1 MAAARLTATSR
12 DRGSQHGEQGSRV
25 MPLPVTLVTSN
36 YIRGLSQAT
45 TCTSSNSIHL
55 SLASP
60 TPSILVELKAK
71 MVDLGML
78 SRDIESYSTWRAEML
93 FPPGGKRA
101 ATLQVE

>member
-12 DRGSQHGEQGSRV
+12 DWGSQHGEQGSRV
-25 MPLPVTLVTSN
+25 VPLPVTLVTSN
-36 YIRGLSQAT
+36 YIRGLPQAT

-71 MVDLGML
+71 MVDLGVL
-78 SRDIESYSTWRAEML
+78 TRDIESY
-93 FPPGGKRA
+93 
-101 ATLQVE
+101 